1 MGDVENFYKSLNGG
15 RTCWS
20 TQNMNEMIYGIL
32 YLSNCI
38 LNNKN
43 IYMLSYD
50 FKKDLLCQLELL
62 YTKMWKFAE
71 KSNASVTM
79 SIQHALEQRTI
90 EIEKGKEKG
99 KGNTSIIKRD
109 ILLRTCIFS
118 LSLVSEVNLWK

>member
-1 MGDVENFYKSLNGG
+1 MGDVENFYESLNGG

-79 SIQHALEQRTI
+79 SIQHALE
-90 EIEKGKEKG
+90 
-99 KGNTSIIKRD
+99 
-109 ILLRTCIFS
+109 
-118 LSLVSEVNLWK
+118 